1 MDDLKQKLNQ
11 LIEELSEDKKQV
23 IRNRLDDL
31 GVGLPI

>member
-31 GVGLPI
+31 SVGLPI